1 MGRFAGAPS
10 FDTRHASRLVGGV
23 GIRSPLGRTIRL
35 ALSPNQDPARD
46 RSHQSANDPFVDI
59 REIAYV
65 RSYHHQ
71 TGYLTHD
78 DRCIGLPNNLGCF
91 LHCVC
96 SKCLFTWQSLV
107 DASQIFVANYS
118 LRISKNLLG
127 ICGRFRPASATS
139 IIAFDRRVSSPLTA
153 FHQSRVISDLSVH
166 DLGRCAGDWCGHRCG
181 CLA

>member
-1 MGRFAGAPS
+1 MKWPLSFGPRVWPTFQTISSAIVAGVCP
-10 FDTRHASRLVGGV
+10 
-23 GIRSPLGRTIRL
+23 SPLFQSIRTTEF
-35 ALSPNQDPARD
+35 
-46 RSHQSANDPFVDI
+46 DPFVDI
-59 REIAYV
+59 WEIAYV

-96 SKCLFTWQSLV
+96 SECLFTWQSLV

-127 ICGRFRPASATS
+127 ICGRFRPASAAS

-153 FHQSRVISDLSVH
+153 FHPSRPFAATS
-166 DLGRCAGDWCGHRCG
+166 
-181 CLA
+181 